1 LDGLVLRIG
10 LTGGIAAGK
19 STVAAVWRELGAIVV
34 DADTIAREV
43 VAAGSPGLAAVVR
56 EFGQELLRADG
67 TLDRAALGRLVFSDD
82 EARARLN
89 AITHPLIA
97 ARTRELM
104 DAVGQDRIIVH
115 DVPLLVENHLGP
127 DYHLVAV
134 VHAEVEERVSRLVRL
149 RGMAEAEAR
158 ERVRSQADDAQRRRA
173 ADVWLD
179 SGRGLEHLRD
189 EAARLWT
196 GRLQPFD
203 AQLRARTRAPR
214 GPARVVP
221 YKPEWP
227 DDAQRLAERIRH
239 HAHDEGLPVEHIGS
253 TAVPGLAA
261 KDVVDLQVGVPA
273 LAAAD
278 RLRPALERAGFALVP
293 GLTRDNP
300 HPGVNPDPAAWKKAV
315 HASCDPGR
323 PVNVHVR
330 ELGGPGWRTALLMRD
345 WLRAV
350 PAAREE
356 YAELKAALA
365 VGELGPGEYAEAKEP
380 WVAAAVPRALAWR
393 AQE

>member
-1 LDGLVLRIG
+1 MLRIG

-19 STVAAVWRELGAIVV
+19 STVAAAWRELGAVV
-34 DADTIAREV
+34 IDADTIARDV
-43 VAAGSPGLAAVVR
+43 VAAGSPGLAAVVG
-56 EFGQELLRADG
+56 EFGGQLLRADG
-67 TLDRAALGRLVFSDD
+67 TLDRAALGRVVFSDD
-82 EARARLN
+82 GARARLN

-104 DAVGQDRIIVH
+104 RAVGPDRIIVH

-127 DYHLVAV
+127 AYHLVAV
-134 VHAEVEERVSRLVRL
+134 VHAEAAERVARLVRL
-149 RGMAEAEAR
+149 RGMAEGEAWA
-158 ERVRSQADDAQRRRA
+158 RVRAQADDTQRRRA

-179 SGRGLEHLRD
+179 SGPGLDHLRD
-189 EAARLWT
+189 EVARLWT
-196 GRLQPFD
+196 GRLEPFD

-221 YKPEWP
+221 YRPEWP

-239 HAHDEGLPVEHIGS
+239 HAADGGLPVEHIGS

-261 KDVVDLQVGVPA
+261 KDVVDLQVGVPD

-278 RLRPALERAGFALVP
+278 RLRPALERAGFAKVS

-300 HPGVNPDPAAWKKAV
+300 HPAVNPAPGAWKKAF

-330 ELGGPGWRTALLMRD
+330 EIGGPGWHSALLIRD

-356 YAELKAALA
+356 YAELKVALA
-365 VGELGPGEYAEAKEP
+365 VGGISAAEYSEAKEP